1 MLFIVLGILGILAAL
16 FIAAGVIDF
25 KARRRGVRYRG
36 VDDTPDP
43 KVTINRAEANMRQN
57 IRGDFGGFGGGGF

>member
-1 MLFIVLGILGILAAL
+1 MLFIVLAVLAPL
-16 FIAAGVIDF
+16 FIAAAVIDI

-43 KVTINRAEANMRQN
+43 KVAINRAEANMRQN
-57 IRGDFGGFGGGGF
+57 TRGDFGGSGF